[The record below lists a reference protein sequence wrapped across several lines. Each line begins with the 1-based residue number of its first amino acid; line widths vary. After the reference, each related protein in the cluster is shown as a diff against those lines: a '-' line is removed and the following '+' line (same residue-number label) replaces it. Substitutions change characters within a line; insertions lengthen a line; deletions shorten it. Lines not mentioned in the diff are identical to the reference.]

1 MPGYLDLFVGYTI
14 NFVVISYCPR
24 TEDDF
29 FPKCLNKL
37 HLRFNNSFT
46 IKWSG
51 FCVQFLRGF

>member
-29 FPKCLNKL
+29 FPKRLNKL
-37 HLRFNNSFT
+37 HLRFNDFFT
-46 IKWSG
+46 IK
-51 FCVQFLRGF
+51 

>member
-29 FPKCLNKL
+29 VPK
-37 HLRFNNSFT
+37 RFSIDSEDWLIF
-46 IKWSG
+46 K
-51 FCVQFLRGF
+51 